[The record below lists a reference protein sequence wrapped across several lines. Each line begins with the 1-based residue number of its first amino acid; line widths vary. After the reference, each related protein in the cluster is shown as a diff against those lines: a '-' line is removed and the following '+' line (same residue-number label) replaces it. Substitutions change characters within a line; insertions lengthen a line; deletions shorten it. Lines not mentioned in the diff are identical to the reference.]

1 MQIKMLIVDDESPI
15 KEWICMCIQSLYQES
30 VLLTASNGEEA
41 WDCFQ
46 AERPDMVITDICM
59 PVLDG
64 LELLKRIHTQAPE
77 VPVVILSCFGEFAY
91 SQQAMRYGAAEYL
104 LKTEISE
111 QILGELIERNLCVS
125 ADTQSAQWQ
134 DNERSILKRNILIKQ
149 LLLQDGTQS
158 CEALFREN
166 GVIWPLKSYIVLAI
180 SSDMD
185 ESFVLQNRMLECGR
199 RTLYLP
205 YKDGLFLFAV
215 EIESCNSKAAM
226 LSDISG
232 SVKRL
237 SHNVCC
243 ACGVSAI
250 YKGLDQLPRAVR
262 QALFQLSIRFY
273 GEDISIEQQLESRY
287 DARVLEIDFKTFY
300 AQVNKCCAV
309 IADEPDAAKAAIS
322 DFCDYVLKMRIP
334 DVTLVK
340 GTLRTIVENY
350 LRSCTDWAA
359 RTDSSSLAFFHA
371 NSFHEIR
378 DTLGKVLN
386 DQKTENRFCSEHVQR
401 AIDYTNQHFTEI
413 RNMSEVA
420 EVVGLSP
427 AYFSKL
433 FKDETGMTFTNYL
446 TKLRMQE
453 AARLIQKTSMRINE
467 IAERMG
473 YANLAYFSTV
483 FRKYYEI
490 NPFEY
495 RKNAKQGKR
504 RG

>member
-1 MQIKMLIVDDESPI
+1 M
-15 KEWICMCIQSLYQES
+15 
-30 VLLTASNGEEA
+30 
-41 WDCFQ
+41 
-46 AERPDMVITDICM
+46 
-59 PVLDG
+59 
-64 LELLKRIHTQAPE
+64 
-77 VPVVILSCFGEFAY
+77 
-91 SQQAMRYGAAEYL
+91 
-104 LKTEISE
+104 
-111 QILGELIERNLCVS
+111 
-125 ADTQSAQWQ
+125 
-134 DNERSILKRNILIKQ
+134 
-149 LLLQDGTQS
+149 
-158 CEALFREN
+158 
-166 GVIWPLKSYIVLAI
+166 
-180 SSDMD
+180 
-185 ESFVLQNRMLECGR
+185 
-199 RTLYLP
+199 
-205 YKDGLFLFAV
+205 
-215 EIESCNSKAAM
+215 
-226 LSDISG
+226 
-232 SVKRL
+232 
-237 SHNVCC
+237 
-243 ACGVSAI
+243 
-250 YKGLDQLPRAVR
+250 
-262 QALFQLSIRFY
+262 
-273 GEDISIEQQLESRY
+273 
-287 DARVLEIDFKTFY
+287 
-300 AQVNKCCAV
+300 
-309 IADEPDAAKAAIS
+309 
-322 DFCDYVLKMRIP
+322 
-334 DVTLVK
+334 K